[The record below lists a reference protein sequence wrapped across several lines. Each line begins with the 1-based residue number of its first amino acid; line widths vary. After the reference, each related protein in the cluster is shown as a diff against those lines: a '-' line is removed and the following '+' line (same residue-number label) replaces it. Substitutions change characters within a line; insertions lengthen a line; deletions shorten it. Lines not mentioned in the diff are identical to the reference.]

1 MIASM
6 IAFGTLAPDD
16 DEDRATKNLFRYT
29 QKALDK
35 FTSEIL
41 FFYNPGEMTGMLD
54 GGLPAI
60 GFFNDVGRVLD
71 HFVKQTT
78 GMDISDPDKTPQEV
92 RDQAQPIKNFI
103 KMLPVGNPLMT
114 LMSTISDE
122 FARSMDITIQKTN
135 R

>member
-1 MIASM
+1 
-6 IAFGTLAPDD
+6 
-16 DEDRATKNLFRYT
+16 
-29 QKALDK
+29 
-35 FTSEIL
+35 
-41 FFYNPGEMTGMLD
+41 
-54 GGLPAI
+54 
-60 GFFNDVGRVLD
+60 
-71 HFVKQTT
+71 
-78 GMDISDPDKTPQEV
+78 MDISDPDKTPQEV